1 MKNLTEINKK
11 FFEGFDMVF
20 HSIIGNKRIDLND
33 TDKIIDK
40 LKINLISQI
49 MISEII
55 LNKDKIVQFFYWL

>member
-11 FFEGFDMVF
+11 RKFLKVLIWFFF

-40 LKINLISQI
+40 LKLI
-49 MISEII
+49 
-55 LNKDKIVQFFYWL
+55 